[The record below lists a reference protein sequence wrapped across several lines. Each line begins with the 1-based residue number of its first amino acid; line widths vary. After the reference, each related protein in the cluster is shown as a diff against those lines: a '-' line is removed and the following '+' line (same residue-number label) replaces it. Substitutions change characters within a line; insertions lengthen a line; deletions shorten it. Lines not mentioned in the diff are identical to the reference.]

1 MEEFRDIQSLQ
12 REQVAASR
20 YIFHYSYYAIMQVLG
35 YMENVDQKIAHNKVQ
50 CRKTDLWDNCKLI
63 ACYKY
68 TKNDVMYDDIRS
80 TTLRPPLARG
90 VVKVWHGGRQARIL
104 RMARR
109 KQYVILISSDLSG
122 GETQSW
128 KGTNLREVSTFTIT
142 KEAPTRAFSWL
153 KVATTPFTYI

>member
-1 MEEFRDIQSLQ
+1 MET
-12 REQVAASR
+12 
-20 YIFHYSYYAIMQVLG
+20 
-35 YMENVDQKIAHNKVQ
+35 VDQKIAHNKVQ

-68 TKNDVMYDDIRS
+68 TKNDVMYDDVRS
-80 TTLRPPLARG
+80 ATLRPPLARG

-128 KGTNLREVSTFTIT
+128 NEPSRSLNFHNHEEGPYQVLSLVESGFYPSSRGLLGDCTSNFKLREYSFQALVW
-142 KEAPTRAFSWL
+142 KQAGPCPRPGPGHHRL
-153 KVATTPFTYI
+153 

>member
-68 TKNDVMYDDIRS
+68 TKNDVMYDDDIRS
-80 TTLRPPLARG
+80 ATLRPPLARG

-128 KGTNLREVSTFTIT
+128 KGTNLREV
-142 KEAPTRAFSWL
+142 
-153 KVATTPFTYI
+153 